1 MDSKADLSLALM
13 HLLMKLSTSRSPFF
27 LLLTEPL
34 TTQLLSR
41 NLLID
46 SFLPLVLLR
55 KSLCL
60 SYMPPQQTLTFLREQ
75 IGTATKR
82 VL

>member
-1 MDSKADLSLALM
+1 MDSRSEPGLALK
-13 HLLMKLSTSRSPFF
+13 HPFMKLLTSHFPFF
-27 LLLTEPL
+27 LLLIEPL

-55 KSLCL
+55 RSLCL
-60 SYMPPQQTLTFLREQ
+60 SYMLPQQILTFLQEQ
-75 IGTATKR
+75 IGTAT
-82 VL
+82 

>member
-1 MDSKADLSLALM
+1 MDSMADLILALM
-13 HLLMKLSTSRSPFF
+13 HPLMKLSTSRSPFF

-46 SFLPLVLLR
+46 SFLLLVPLR

-60 SYMPPQQTLTFLREQ
+60 SYMPPRQTLTFLREQ
-75 IGTATKR
+75 IGTAAKR

>member
-1 MDSKADLSLALM
+1 MDSKAELSLALM
-13 HLLMKLSTSRSPFF
+13 HPLMKLSTSRSPFF